1 MHAYRFPRVVS
12 GVLLESVLT
21 CSILPCKNDGSYDF
35 LVINYHESSSG
46 LQRVQRSHCFVKQT
60 EHSVPSNTKDPK
72 WENYTI
78 AMCCS
83 FICFMLHQLISI
95 SVSFAE
101 LYLVNYTL
109 SIIRH
114 GNERST
120 GSLCTCI
127 AYDYFDAN
135 RYVFSV
141 YAYVCIYLFSL
152 YISVL
157 SLSNTETKKSV
168 KTTGVGSI
176 VLAIIK

>member
-1 MHAYRFPRVVS
+1 MHAYRFPCVVS

-35 LVINYHESSSG
+35 LVINYHESSPR

-95 SVSFAE
+95 SVPFAE

-109 SIIRH
+109 SIIRR
-114 GNERST
+114 GNERLTRSLRT
-120 GSLCTCI
+120 CMYCIRRFGCKSVGIFSLCVCT
-127 AYDYFDAN
+127 
-135 RYVFSV
+135 YV
-141 YAYVCIYLFSL
+141 FSL
-152 YISVL
+152 YI
-157 SLSNTETKKSV
+157 
-168 KTTGVGSI
+168 
-176 VLAIIK
+176 

>member
-1 MHAYRFPRVVS
+1 
-12 GVLLESVLT
+12 
-21 CSILPCKNDGSYDF
+21 
-35 LVINYHESSSG
+35 
-46 LQRVQRSHCFVKQT
+46 
-60 EHSVPSNTKDPK
+60 
-72 WENYTI
+72 
-78 AMCCS
+78 
-83 FICFMLHQLISI
+83 MLHQLISI

-141 YAYVCIYLFSL
+141 YAYVSIYLFSL